1 MSTWCTLPPLKL
13 KPGPPLNP
21 PRLSPLWKAG
31 AARAAQGTGT
41 AAGGDRRP
49 CTQAQ
54 KDVVRK
60 IKGTKNL
67 YERIGVPRDV
77 DASTLKKAYR
87 KLSMKVHPDKNPAP
101 GAEEAFQML
110 QKAYAILEDDQK
122 RRYVVCGYELCVMLA
137 SFLMR
142 SVVLSCGGWTLAWQM
157 GGI

>member
-1 MSTWCTLPPLKL
+1 M
-13 KPGPPLNP
+13 
-21 PRLSPLWKAG
+21 
-31 AARAAQGTGT
+31 
-41 AAGGDRRP
+41 
-49 CTQAQ
+49 
-54 KDVVRK
+54 
-60 IKGTKNL
+60 
-67 YERIGVPRDV
+67 YERIGVARDV